1 MLDIKRITVII
12 KGGGDIG
19 TGVAHRLFRCGFPV
33 IVADIAEPTAVRR
46 TVSFCE
52 AIYLGEIKIEEVTAK
67 RINLDKDL
75 AVYLEEHRFLP
86 VIVDQ
91 DSSGKIV
98 AELIQQLHQQKM
110 RVVLV
115 DAILAKRNL
124 GTKISDAELVIGLG
138 PGFEAGVDV
147 HRVIET
153 NRGPRLGQVISRGM
167 AEPNTGIP
175 ASVEGFTESRVLRAP
190 VDGVFKSEIEIG
202 EKVQAGEVI
211 GEVNNVPV
219 PAQIDGIVRG
229 LLKSGLAVYQGLKLG
244 DIDPRSSRVN
254 INLISDKSRAIAGG
268 VLEAILSF
276 FVAQS

>member
-1 MLDIKRITVII
+1 MLDIKRVAVII

-33 IVADIAEPTAVRR
+33 IVVDIAKPSAVRR

-52 AIYLGEIKIEEVTAK
+52 AIYTGEVKIEEVTAK
-67 RINLDKDL
+67 RIRVDEGL
-75 AVYLEEHRFLP
+75 AVYLNEHQVIP

-91 DSSGKIV
+91 DGSGKIV
-98 AELIQQLHQQKM
+98 AELIQQLEQQNM

-124 GTKISDAELVIGLG
+124 GTKIFDAELVIGLG
-138 PGFEAGVDV
+138 PGFEAGGDV

-153 NRGPRLGQVISRGM
+153 NRGPRLGQVITRGT

-175 ASVEGFTESRVLRAP
+175 APVEGFTVSRVLRAP
-190 VDGVFKSEIEIG
+190 ADGVFKTEIEIG
-202 EKVQAGEVI
+202 KIVHSGEII
-211 GEVNNVPV
+211 GAVNNVSV
-219 PAQIDGIVRG
+219 TAQIDGIVRG
-229 LLKSGLAVYQGLKLG
+229 LLKSGLTVEQGMKLG
-244 DIDPRSSRVN
+244 DIDPRGNLIN

-268 VLEAILSF
+268 VLEAILSLTKHK
-276 FVAQS
+276 